1 MNMPDW
7 EQELRAKL
15 PVFGH
20 RNWIVIAD
28 SAYPSQS
35 NAGIETIVS
44 DADQMDTVKQ
54 VLAAIAR
61 SSHVKPIIYTDK
73 ELAFVAETD
82 APGVSAFRDE
92 LAAAVKGMD
101 AHSLPHE
108 EIIAK
113 LDQAAQLFN
122 VLIIKTGMTIPYT
135 SVFLCLDCAYWNA
148 DAEARLRAAMR

>member
-1 MNMPDW
+1 
-7 EQELRAKL
+7 
-15 PVFGH
+15 
-20 RNWIVIAD
+20 VIAD

-35 NAGIETIVS
+35 NPGIETIVS

-73 ELAFVAETD
+73 ELAFVAESD
-82 APGVSAFRDE
+82 APGVSAFREE

-101 AHSLPHE
+101 AHALPHE

-148 DAEARLRAAMR
+148 EAEARLRAAIR